1 MLKKLLSLGRNKK
14 SKVYVYELGI
24 RNVPNDRQHQL
35 AKKTLLQ
42 TDRRLNKLG
51 IR

>member
-1 MLKKLLSLGRNKK
+1 MLRKLLSLGRDKK
-14 SKVYVYELGI
+14 SKVHVYELGI
-24 RNVPNDRQHQL
+24 RNVPNDRQHSI

-42 TDRRLNKLG
+42 TDRRLHKLG